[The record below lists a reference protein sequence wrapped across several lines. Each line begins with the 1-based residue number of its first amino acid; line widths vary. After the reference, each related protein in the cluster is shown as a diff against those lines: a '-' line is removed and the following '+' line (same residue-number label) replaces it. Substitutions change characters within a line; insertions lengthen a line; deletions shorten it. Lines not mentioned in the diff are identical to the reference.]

1 MSAGTRPARFIPYG
15 GSSAQATIGRK
26 RKPQMDKD
34 YYSVDDI
41 EEYHYDE
48 DKELRTIKRQ
58 SELSELFEGRDL
70 VSLTDYS
77 VGIESGRIKPLRFPK
92 HTMDNHLHPLIGDT
106 PDHPLR
112 SIRETIPPT
121 SGSHDI

>member
-1 MSAGTRPARFIPYG
+1 
-15 GSSAQATIGRK
+15 
-26 RKPQMDKD
+26 MDKD

-70 VSLTDYS
+70 GYA
-77 VGIESGRIKPLRFPK
+77 RW
-92 HTMDNHLHPLIGDT
+92 IGHGNFN
-106 PDHPLR
+106 PGYYLFKLV
-112 SIRETIPPT
+112 
-121 SGSHDI
+121 

>member
-1 MSAGTRPARFIPYG
+1 MSAGTMPASYRFTPYG

-70 VSLTDYS
+70 GYA
-77 VGIESGRIKPLRFPK
+77 RW
-92 HTMDNHLHPLIGDT
+92 IGHGNFN
-106 PDHPLR
+106 PGYYLFKLV
-112 SIRETIPPT
+112 
-121 SGSHDI
+121 